1 MNTDVHACNNTP
13 LRTSRHTLKYRL
25 ITCMQLFTFTL
36 IARQV
41 LIKDDETRANLRRQS
56 DRHLNKFSRTC
67 THRRTR
73 THTHT
78 HTPTHTHTHTN
89 TTYSLEFCDV
99 MTA

>member
-1 MNTDVHACNNTP
+1 
-13 LRTSRHTLKYRL
+13 
-25 ITCMQLFTFTL
+25 MQLFTFTL

-56 DRHLNKFSRTC
+56 DRHLDKFSRTC

-78 HTPTHTHTHTN
+78 YTHTHTH

-99 MTA
+99 MTAGCERI